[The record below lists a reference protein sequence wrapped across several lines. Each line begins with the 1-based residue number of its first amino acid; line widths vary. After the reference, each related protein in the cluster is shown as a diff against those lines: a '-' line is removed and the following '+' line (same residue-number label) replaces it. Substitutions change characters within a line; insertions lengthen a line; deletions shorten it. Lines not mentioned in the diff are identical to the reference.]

1 MTKQTRDYV
10 DIGLAV
16 ESILDAY
23 GNPAVVS
30 LTIDPWRIALHTE
43 EHLPGVEYE
52 STTVD
57 NFIIDRGEIQHGDL
71 VFQVVHVERG
81 KVVPA

>member
-30 LTIDPWRIALHTE
+30 LNIDPWRIALHTE
-43 EHLPGVEYE
+43 ERLPGVEYE
-52 STTVD
+52 SKTLND
-57 NFIIDRGEIQHGDL
+57 FIISRGEIQHGDL
-71 VFQVVHVERG
+71 AIEVVHAVRG